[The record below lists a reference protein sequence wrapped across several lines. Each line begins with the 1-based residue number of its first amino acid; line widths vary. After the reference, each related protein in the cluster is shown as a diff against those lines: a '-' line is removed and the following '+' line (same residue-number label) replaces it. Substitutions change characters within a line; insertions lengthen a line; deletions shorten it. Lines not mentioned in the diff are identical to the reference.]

1 MRSDDAPSHTPAP
14 SAPRA
19 RYEICV
25 AGTPEPHWTAWFEG
39 LAVTCEDAT
48 RTVISGPV
56 ADQAALHGVLAKVR
70 DLGLTL
76 VSVNE
81 RLPVVTRE
89 LRIAL
94 TFDDYD
100 AALRLFRDVLG
111 LAPVQ
116 VLDAQGGRGVILDL
130 PAATLELFDRRH
142 GALVDEIEVGRV
154 LDQRM
159 RIAVWVDD
167 LRQADEAVMAAGAR
181 PEGEPVD
188 TPWGD
193 RNRRYH
199 TADNLQLTLFE
210 RRTDSDSPP

>member
-1 MRSDDAPSHTPAP
+1 MRSDDAPSHPPAP

-19 RYEICV
+19 RYEIRVSC
-25 AGTPEPHWTAWFEG
+25 TPEPHWTAWFEG
-39 LAVTCEDAT
+39 LAVTCEDGT

-56 ADQAALHGVLAKVR
+56 TDQTALHGLLAKVR

-76 VSVNE
+76 LSVE
-81 RLPVVTRE
+81 RRTAMSIRE

-111 LAPVQ
+111 LEPVE
-116 VLDAQGGRGVILDL
+116 VLDGQGGRGVILDV

-142 GALVDEIEVGRV
+142 GALVDEIEVGRM
-154 LDQRM
+154 LDQRV
-159 RIAVWVDD
+159 RVAVRVDD
-167 LRQADEAVMAAGAR
+167 LRQADEAVTAAGAR
-181 PEGEPVD
+181 PEAEPVD

-199 TADNLQLTLFE
+199 TADGLQLTLFE
-210 RRTDSDSPP
+210 RRADSG